1 MTQFKVRDRRA
12 KRRYFV
18 DNALLRGGWGAEIGP
33 YGIAVY
39 NAVAMH
45 ADADAQSGY
54 PSHQLIA
61 DLTGMSRPTVVKT
74 VKTLERWKIL
84 EVSRRNGRV
93 HTYYLTDQSEWRPV
107 NLVDTPVN
115 LVDTPVNLVDTNK
128 TQETKQKE
136 QDPINGA
143 DAPAQPEPIQEP
155 KPKKKATGKNALK
168 AELID
173 FFVEVTGLPMLPL
186 NTARQRKEA
195 GVKWFSPVLEVAGW
209 CDGDPDE
216 AKAIIGAAVARLREI
231 NYTISSPKSIIN
243 VARDEYAKRNGGG
256 KTPTPKLS
264 AAGTYGPVACAAG
277 LGDTI
282 TAADFTDEELGR
294 CST

>member
-12 KRRYFV
+12 NRRYFV

-54 PSHQLIA
+54 PSHDLIA
-61 DLTGMSRPTVVKT
+61 KLTGMSRPTVIKT
-74 VKTLERWKIL
+74 VKALERWKIL

-93 HTYYLTDQSEWRPV
+93 HTYYLTDQSEWEPV
-107 NLVDTPVN
+107 NVVDSPVN
-115 LVDTPVNLVDTNK
+115 QVDSPVNQVDTNK
-128 TQETKQKE
+128 TQEIKPIE
-136 QDPINGA
+136 QNPLNGA
-143 DAPAQPEPIQEP
+143 DAPAQPEPVQELE
-155 KPKKKATGKNALK
+155 PKKKATGKNALK

-173 FFVEVTGLPMLPL
+173 FFVEVTGLPMPL
-186 NTARQRKEA
+186 LNNGKQRSAA
-195 GVKWFSPVLEVAGW
+195 GATWFSPVLEVAGW

-216 AKAIIGAAVARLREI
+216 CKAIIGAAITRLREI
-231 NYTISSPKSIIN
+231 NYTISSPKSILN
-243 VARDEYAKRNGGG
+243 VARAVYAERNG
-256 KTPTPKLS
+256 KSHQPQLS

-294 CST
+294 CG